1 MGALTVSTPR
11 DYTKSISDKGVKV
24 VADTW
29 DYETDYLVVGTGAA
43 GLSAAITASRNGLDV
58 ILTESMDKWG
68 GTTAISGG
76 GLWMPANP
84 LMHSDGI
91 QDSIEEAYAYMEAT
105 IGNLGPWTSAE
116 RKRAFLTGIPSYMN
130 MMSDEGVQW
139 TRSTDYPDYYPDIP
153 GGKIGRAIEVKP
165 FNTRKLGAYRKLMRE
180 GGVPL
185 PLKTDDV
192 WLIPRAWSTPDGFIR
207 GARFVFRTLGALI
220 TGQAKVGMGGALA
233 SSLMHVVRKR
243 NIPVWLN
250 SPLVDL
256 IKEGDRVVGAV
267 IEKDGTNVRVRA
279 EKGVMLAA
287 GGFARN
293 KQWRQKYHGIDG
305 WSSAPDGQ
313 LGQGIEIGERVG
325 GYLAMMD
332 DAWWG
337 ASTLVPGGEK
347 GNFVLWERSFP
358 WSVIVDQ
365 AGHRYLN
372 ESESYVD
379 FGHDM
384 IRHNKVT
391 PSVPSWIIF
400 DHRHTTRFLNQT
412 TMIPALKKQL
422 MKSGDIVTAKSL
434 DALAKKMK
442 IKGDVLGT
450 TIERFNEFAHE
461 GVDRDFGRGRTTYDN
476 YYGNPLVH
484 PNPNLGTIEKGPFT
498 AIKVYLG
505 DLGTKG
511 GLVTDEFARVITKN
525 GDVIEGLYAAGNNTA
540 SVMGHTYP
548 GAGSTIAP
556 ASVFGYIGAL
566 HAARPADHPTKQWPL
581 EAV

>member
-1 MGALTVSTPR
+1 
-11 DYTKSISDKGVKV
+11 

-58 ILTESMDKWG
+58 IVTESMPTWG

-84 LMHSDGI
+84 LMHRDGI
-91 QDSIEEAYAYMEAT
+91 QDSIPEALAYMERT
-105 IGNLGPWTSAE
+105 VGDLGPWTSTE
-116 RKRAFLTGIPSYMN
+116 RKKAFLVGIPNYMN
-130 MMSDEGVQW
+130 MMTEEGLRW
-139 TRSTDYPDYYPDIP
+139 ARATEYPDYYPDIP
-153 GGKIGRAIEVKP
+153 GGKIGRAVEVYP
-165 FNTRKLGAYRKLMRE
+165 FNTRKLGSYRKLMTP
-180 GGVPL
+180 GGLPVPAM
-185 PLKTDDV
+185 TNDI
-192 WLIPRAWSTPDGFIR
+192 WLLSRAWSTPDGFIR
-207 GARFVFRTLGALI
+207 GARFVFRFLGKLL
-220 TGQAKVGMGGALA
+220 TGQQSVGMGGALA

-250 SPLVDL
+250 SPLVEL
-256 IKEGDRVVGAV
+256 IREGDRVVGAV
-267 IEKDGTNVRVRA
+267 IEKEGTRVRIRA

-293 KQWRQKYHGIDG
+293 KEWRQKYHGVDG
-305 WSSAPDGQ
+305 MSSAPAGQ
-313 LGQGIEIGERVG
+313 LGQGISIGEKAG

-337 ASTLVPGGEK
+337 ATTADTTGSGQHGFIL
-347 GNFVLWERSFP
+347 NERSDP
-358 WSVIVDQ
+358 WSIVVDQ
-365 AGHRYLN
+365 DGKRYLN

-384 IRHNKVT
+384 IRHQQKT
-391 PSVPSWIIF
+391 GKAYPSWMVL
-400 DHRHTTRFLNQT
+400 DKRHTQHFLNSAFLV
-412 TMIPALKKQL
+412 PGAKKKL
-422 MKSGDIVTAKSL
+422 IKSGDVVIAKSVGE
-434 DALAKKMK
+434 LAKKMAVK
-442 IKGDVLGT
+442 PEVLQDT
-450 TIERFNEFAHE
+450 VERFNEFARE

-498 AIKVYLG
+498 AVKVYLG
-505 DLGTKG
+505 DLNTKG
-511 GLVTDEFARVITKN
+511 GLVTDEFARVVKKN

-566 HAARPADHPTKQWPL
+566 HAARPADHPTEEWPL
-581 EAV
+581 KAA